1 MKFLDSPAAIIL
13 ILAVVLLFGA
23 KKLPDVSRS
32 VGRSL
37 RIFKAETKG
46 LMTDDE
52 GQSVPPAAPQQIA
65 VPPVPPPVVPAPAP
79 TPEAVHVQPAQPAQ
93 PVQPAQ
99 PAEAEKTES

>member
-1 MKFLDSPAAIIL
+1 MKFLDSPGAIIL
-13 ILAVVLLFGA
+13 LLAVILLFGA

-52 GQSVPPAAPQQIA
+52 GQSVPPAVPPQIA

-79 TPEAVHVQPAQPAQ
+79 TPAAE
-93 PVQPAQ
+93 PVQ